1 MEEMY
6 NSKTA
11 AMNLVHELCKLRPR
25 GNLDTFME
33 LCVGVM
39 NEFQARRGCSET
51 SAHDLQESL
60 QGMPNHGVCTVCV
73 HCCVCTNCVHCCV
86 CSGYS
91 HYLTDLSVGAFI
103 ISDLWHWLPW
113 PRSSTLD

>member
-39 NEFQARRGCSET
+39 NEFQARRRRSET
-51 SAHDLQESL
+51 SARDLQEGL
-60 QGMPNHGVCTVCV
+60 QGMPHHRLCTVSECIV
-73 HCCVCTNCVHCCV
+73 VCAVVALNP
-86 CSGYS
+86 S
-91 HYLTDLSVGAFI
+91 
-103 ISDLWHWLPW
+103 
-113 PRSSTLD
+113 